1 MVWKGKI
8 MELALLR
15 TLISREFYE
24 SNKSIAKERI
34 FRSKETRAIKNTIDL
49 AMVDYEDEIGVGDVE
64 ALFFSSNQALT
75 TAQKDIYTSLF
86 NKIVACDPLNYD
98 VAQDVLRELNRE
110 DAANELVDM
119 AFKMSNGELTSLHKV
134 VEFINRRE
142 EDFLPA
148 LKINFESMDV
158 ASLLEKNDLEFKWKI
173 NIPTVAQLV
182 PGVNGGQLIVGAARP
197 NTGKTSSHA
206 FLCAGENGFL
216 HQGAKVMVLANEEA
230 TNRVSARYLTASCNM
245 TIDSIKK
252 DKAKAEQFFNPIK
265 DKLNVADATGWDLDR
280 MERAVKAYK
289 PDILIADMADKFQ
302 PEGTYTAHHEK
313 LKATYVRLRIIAK
326 QYDCVIFAM
335 SQLSAEAEGKVFV
348 DMSMLEGSRTGK
360 ASEADVL
367 FCITKTPMIEGQQE
381 EDSAER
387 HWLVLK
393 NKLTGKHGRVVTMF
407 DPETATYHA

>member
-1 MVWKGKI
+1 MLQKGNM

-15 TLISREFYE
+15 TLVAREFYE
-24 SNKSIAKERI
+24 ENKTLAKERI

-49 AMVDYEDEIGVGDVE
+49 AMVDYEEAIGVGDVE

-75 TAQKDIYTSLF
+75 TAQKDIYKLLF
-86 NKIVACDPLNYD
+86 NKISLCTPLNHE

-119 AFKMSNGELTSLHKV
+119 AFKMSNGELTSLHKL
-134 VEFINRRE
+134 VEFIDRRE
-142 EDFLPA
+142 EDFLPS
-148 LKINFESMDV
+148 LKIKFESVDIDE
-158 ASLLEKNDLEFKWKI
+158 LLKKNELEFRWKI
-173 NIPTVAQLV
+173 NIPTLAALV

-216 HQGAKVMVLANEEA
+216 HQGAKVMVLANEET
-230 TNRVSARYLTASCNM
+230 TNRVSARYLTASCDM
-245 TIDSIKK
+245 TLKGIRNNRE
-252 DKAKAEQFFNPIK
+252 KAMQFFYPIR
-265 DKLNVADATGWDLDR
+265 DNLSVVDATDWDLDR
-280 MERAVKAYK
+280 MERAVKQYN

-313 LKATYVRLRIIAK
+313 LKATYIRLRIIAK
-326 QYDCVIFAM
+326 QYKCAIFAM

-348 DMSMLEGSRTGK
+348 DMSMLEGSKTGK
-360 ASEADVL
+360 ASEADLL
-367 FCITKTPMIEGQQE
+367 FCITKTPMIEGQRE
-381 EDSAER
+381 EDVSER

-393 NKLTGKHGRVVTMF
+393 NKLNGKHGRIVTMF
-407 DPETATYHA
+407 DPETATYRA

>member
-1 MVWKGKI
+1 

-15 TLISREFYE
+15 TLISRDFYE
-24 SNKSIAKERI
+24 NNKSIAKERI
-34 FRSKETRAIKNTIDL
+34 FRSKETRNIKATIDQ
-49 AMVDYEDEIGVGDVE
+49 AMMEYENDISVSDVE
-64 ALFFSSNQALT
+64 ALFFSLNQTLT
-75 TAQKDIYTSLF
+75 TAQKDIYSVLFRKMHDSLE
-86 NKIVACDPLNYD
+86 LNHD
-98 VAQDVLRELNRE
+98 IAQDVLRELNRE
-110 DAANELVDM
+110 DAANELVDI
-119 AFKMSNGELTSLHKV
+119 AFKMSNGEITSLHKV
-134 VEFINRRE
+134 LEFIDRRE
-142 EDFLPA
+142 EDFMPS
-148 LKINFESMDV
+148 LKVSFENMDIDE
-158 ASLLEKNDLEFKWKI
+158 LLKKNELDFKWKV
-173 NIPTVAQLV
+173 NIPSVAQLV

-245 TIDSIKK
+245 TIKEIVK
-252 DKAKAEQFFNPIK
+252 DKVKAETMFKAIK
-265 DKLNVADATGWDLDR
+265 DKLHVADATGWDLDR

-302 PEGTYTAHHEK
+302 PEGYYTAHHEK
-313 LKATYVRLRIIAK
+313 LKATYIRLRIIAK
-326 QYDCVIFAM
+326 QYDCVILAM

-367 FCITKTPMIEGQQE
+367 FCITKTPMVEGQQE

-407 DPETATYHA
+407 DPETAVYSA

>member
-1 MVWKGKI
+1 MAWKGNM

-34 FRSKETRAIKNTIDL
+34 FRSKETRAIKNIIDL
-49 AMVDYEDEIGVGDVE
+49 AMVEYEEEIGVGDID
-64 ALFFSSNQALT
+64 ALFFSSNQTLT
-75 TAQKDIYTSLF
+75 TAQKDIYKSLF
-86 NKIVACDPLNYD
+86 SKLALCTPLNHD

-134 VEFINRRE
+134 IEFIDRRE
-142 EDFLPA
+142 EDFMPS
-148 LKINFESMDV
+148 LKVKFESMDI
-158 ASLLEKNDLEFKWKI
+158 SELLEKNDLEFRWKI
-173 NIPTVAQLV
+173 NIPSLAELV
-182 PGVNGGQLIVGAARP
+182 PGVNSGQLIVGAARP

-245 TIDSIKK
+245 TIANIKK
-252 DKAKAEQFFNPIK
+252 DKTKAAQSFNPIK
-265 DKLNVADATGWDLDR
+265 DNLSVADATGWDLDR

-302 PEGTYTAHHEK
+302 PEGTYAAHHEK
-313 LKATYVRLRIIAK
+313 LKATYIRLRIIAK
-326 QYDCVIFAM
+326 QYNCAIFAM

-360 ASEADVL
+360 ASEADIL

-407 DPETATYHA
+407 DPETATYSA

>member
-1 MVWKGKI
+1 M
-8 MELALLR
+8 MEYEND
-15 TLISREFYE
+15 ISV
-24 SNKSIAKERI
+24 S
-34 FRSKETRAIKNTIDL
+34 
-49 AMVDYEDEIGVGDVE
+49 DVE
-64 ALFFSSNQALT
+64 ALFFSLNQTLT
-75 TAQKDIYTSLF
+75 TAQKDIYNVLF
-86 NKIVACDPLNYD
+86 RKMHDGLELNHD
-98 VAQDVLRELNRE
+98 IAQDVLRELNRE
-110 DAANELVDM
+110 DAANELVDI
-119 AFKMSNGELTSLHKV
+119 AFKMSNGEITSLHKV
-134 VEFINRRE
+134 LEFIDRRE
-142 EDFLPA
+142 EDFMPS
-148 LKINFESMDV
+148 LKVSFENMDIDE
-158 ASLLEKNDLEFKWKI
+158 LLKKNELDFKWKV
-173 NIPTVAQLV
+173 NIPSVAQLV

-245 TIDSIKK
+245 TIKEIVK
-252 DKAKAEQFFNPIK
+252 DKVKSETMFKAIK
-265 DKLNVADATGWDLDR
+265 DKLHVAYATGWDLDR

-302 PEGTYTAHHEK
+302 PEGYYTAHHEK
-313 LKATYVRLRIIAK
+313 LKATYIRLRIIAK
-326 QYDCVIFAM
+326 QYDCVILAM

-367 FCITKTPMIEGQQE
+367 FCITKTPMVEGQQE

-407 DPETATYHA
+407 DPETAVYSA